1 MKQGQCRVPVQSASE
16 EISTEEGTAPP
27 MASPAFP
34 HKLLLGGRDDLLE
47 HLHAVRSASHSGKW
61 DPEKRRSLGP
71 ADADEE
77 LQGLPMT
84 VHVHVIEPDLFHR
97 TALHCP
103 RGPDDLHTTSFHFT
117 VGAGKQSFRWLVLAI
132 AQRFQQQRAPGGRVR
147 QRERYDRGKG
157 EHLVPSGAA
166 LQAAMAACSLKD
178 RRNDAPPKLKVRVCE

>member
-1 MKQGQCRVPVQSASE
+1 
-16 EISTEEGTAPP
+16 

-47 HLHAVRSASHSGKW
+47 HIHAVRGAKSHKW
-61 DPEKRRSLGP
+61 DPVKRQSLGP
-71 ADADEE
+71 VDADEE
-77 LQGLPMT
+77 LQGPPMT
-84 VHVHVIEPDLFHR
+84 IHVHVMEPDLFHR

-147 QRERYDRGKG
+147 QREQHDRGKG
-157 EHLVPSGAA
+157 EHLIPSGAA
-166 LQAAMAACSLKD
+166 LKAAMAACSLKD
-178 RRNDAPPKLKVRVCE
+178 RRNDAPPKLKVRLCECMCMCVGVVAEGCVVCEGGGTSLF